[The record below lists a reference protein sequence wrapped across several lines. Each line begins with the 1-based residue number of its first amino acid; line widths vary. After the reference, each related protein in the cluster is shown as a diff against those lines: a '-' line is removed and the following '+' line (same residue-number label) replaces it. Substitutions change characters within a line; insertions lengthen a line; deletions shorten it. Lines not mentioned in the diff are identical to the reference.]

1 MRAGSYHWLVEA
13 LDLFHSYTWEYSRC
27 SISHNVL
34 SKRRLNRLATGGY
47 VNGWDDPRL
56 LTLEG
61 LRRRGYTPTA
71 INTFCKGLGVARSS
85 NTVCVSKTVLE
96 NAIRNELDGAA
107 PRCFACP
114 RPIKVTIANHPGK
127 GKLPPCSIPNHPS
140 QEEMGKREMEFTP
153 TIYIDESDFREKDPG
168 AKYFGL
174 APGKTVRLL
183 HAYDIKC
190 LECAAHHLLPR

>member
-1 MRAGSYHWLVEA
+1 M
-13 LDLFHSYTWEYSRC
+13 
-27 SISHNVL
+27 
-34 SKRRLNRLATGGY
+34 
-47 VNGWDDPRL
+47 
-56 LTLEG
+56 
-61 LRRRGYTPTA
+61 
-71 INTFCKGLGVARSS
+71 
-85 NTVCVSKTVLE
+85 CVSKTVLE

-107 PRCFACP
+107 PRCFACL

-190 LECAAHHLLPR
+190 LECAAHPLLPR

>member
-1 MRAGSYHWLVEA
+1 MPSGQSTPPFFLFSIESLKLVYEK
-13 LDLFHSYTWEYSRC
+13 SC
-27 SISHNVL
+27 L
-34 SKRRLNRLATGGY
+34 SN
-47 VNGWDDPRL
+47 
-56 LTLEG
+56 
-61 LRRRGYTPTA
+61 
-71 INTFCKGLGVARSS
+71 
-85 NTVCVSKTVLE
+85 
-96 NAIRNELDGAA
+96 RNELDGAA
-107 PRCFACP
+107 PRCFACL

-140 QEEMGKREMEFTP
+140 QEAMGKREMEFTP

-190 LECAAHHLLPR
+190 LECAATRCLPCHLVLHTTPHHSEPPCVRLLSG